1 MSENSRDFVG
11 SEFEKFKKIAD
22 TLSDEELYKL
32 NIRDAYTEDMRPV
45 LHWLSGFGYSDYEAV
60 DGSQMEANK
69 KIEYLLK
76 RGYDVDKT
84 DKDGYTALAHAI
96 QVGNYTTAILLL
108 QNKAN
113 PFSKSPWEGY
123 DTVYDFMFD
132 KDGNYR
138 DRTYRNHSTERQDK
152 TPESIRDTEIL
163 EDRLQKIRALCKPQ
177 FEGQK
182 ISCSNIDEYQDATYK
197 KLKNCSRDYSEC
209 YIKLFHGHLQDIIMV
224 PVTKLKKIGEIR
236 DRGKRKKAK
245 DKMLEEF
252 LGEKDWLNEI
262 IKREPSSEEI
272 LKQLTAM
279 DFGNEEEISK
289 AEWKTL
295 KENDS
300 RLLSYAEK
308 MVNTIRSDIPKDPL
322 EEKAAYFKKEQQEE
336 LSDRLLDRRCYRL
349 PPYTPEEINQK
360 VIPKIRYEIYK
371 RYHGEHR

>member
-1 MSENSRDFVG
+1 MFENSRDFVG
-11 SEFEKFKKIAD
+11 SEFEEFKKIAD
-22 TLSDEELYKL
+22 TLSVEELYNL
-32 NIRDAYTEDMRPV
+32 NIRDAYTEDTRPV

-84 DKDGYTALAHAI
+84 DETDITALAYAI
-96 QVGNYTTAILLL
+96 QAGNYTTAILLL

-113 PFSKSPWEGY
+113 PFSESPWEGY

-138 DRTYRNHSTERQDK
+138 DRTYGNHSTERQDK

-197 KLKNCSRDYSEC
+197 KLKNCSGGYSEC

-252 LGEKDWLNEI
+252 LEEKDWLNKI

-308 MVNTIRSDIPKDPL
+308 MVNTIRSDIPKDPF

-336 LSDRLLDRRCYRL
+336 LSDRLLDRRCFRL

-360 VIPKIRYEIYK
+360 VIPEIRREIYK
-371 RYHGEHR
+371 RYRREHR